1 MYINEFILRSEKV
14 IILVKFILVLISL
27 WVIYDG
33 VKKDMILEVEI
44 IYVDSKICRY

>member
-1 MYINEFILRSEKV
+1 M
-14 IILVKFILVLISL
+14 LVLISL

-44 IYVDSKICRY
+44 IYVQIVKFVDIKQVVKQIYSDIV